1 MHHVLQVLLLKV
13 REGRMARAE
22 DWMTC
27 ATIWPV
33 DWALLLSVGLL
44 FCGAKFCVRQCPT
57 EVSEVVSMERHHLSS
72 P

>member
-1 MHHVLQVLLLKV
+1 
-13 REGRMARAE
+13 MARAE